1 MTEEWFEVID
11 KRNFIYD
18 KLLNY
23 KQTNTNYF
31 YSLEEEEK
39 KSTHN
44 KRKIFKIE
52 FSKEAK
58 QNRKCEVL
66 KNKRKMLF
74 YYLINNM

>member
-39 KSTHN
+39 KSTHTT
-44 KRKIFKIE
+44 KGKFLR
-52 FSKEAK
+52 
-58 QNRKCEVL
+58 
-66 KNKRKMLF
+66 
-74 YYLINNM
+74 